1 MKVWILF
8 VSDEFDSKF
17 YGVFSSEEKVDAVL
31 DKYLDENP
39 DASAR
44 YWEETI
50 DIKEFSRSG

>member
-17 YGVFSSEEKVDAVL
+17 YGVFSSEEKVDAVM

-50 DIKEFSRSG
+50 DIKEV